1 VTREM
6 GEYDE
11 IEDYEELI
19 NVLVF
24 KFYMPEYDFQSKPI
38 AVEIKEGITIREALN
53 QAKLDFLK
61 YGVRPLGRI
70 HRSHVEMLKDGRI
83 TWDEPERLTI
93 SRAEFERIK
102 KRTFWK
108 RARAKQAKRKPWKRA
123 RRPRRRRTNA

>member
-1 VTREM
+1 MSRYEEV
-6 GEYDE
+6 
-11 IEDYEELI
+11 EDYEELV

-24 KFYMPEYDFQSKPI
+24 KFYMPDYEFQSKPI
-38 AVEIKEGITIREALN
+38 AVETKEGMTMRQALN

-61 YGVRPLGRI
+61 YGLRPLGRM
-70 HRSHVEMLKDGRI
+70 HRSHAGMMKDGRI
-83 TWDEPERLTI
+83 TWDEPERLTM

-123 RRPRRRRTNA
+123 RRPRRRRTSA